1 MHAAPTEDPMG
12 LSGPADPRP
21 SVYGPAQTPAHGTAR
36 RSSLRGPF
44 AYGLR
49 LDLIAGGLFAGA
61 LLFSGCA
68 LLQGLKDRLGVLGMK
83 FSMERVDVSRLV
95 YPNSILSAAA
105 GAFFPDRSLLGQ
117 FGVDVVCGIR
127 AANRNPARAVFDGA
141 VGRLRVQDLSLSA
154 PSAQGSIPAF
164 AVGPDSETVI
174 NVTFPLRLDNP
185 VFAKAAWKAMV
196 AGKDVPYRVDAEL
209 SFRLPGASSL
219 GLPDSVRT
227 VTLNVDKGSVN
238 SKATG
243 GTLVDRFLALLDR
256 VL

>member
-1 MHAAPTEDPMG
+1 M
-12 LSGPADPRP
+12 
-21 SVYGPAQTPAHGTAR
+21 R
-36 RSSLRGPF
+36 RLN
-44 AYGLR
+44 
-49 LDLIAGGLFAGA
+49 LIAGGLCAGA
-61 LLFSGCA
+61 LLLSGCA
-68 LLQGLKDRLGVLGMK
+68 LLQGLKDRLGVLGMR
-83 FSMERVDVSRLV
+83 FSMERVDVSRLI
-95 YPNSILSAAA
+95 YPSRILGAAA

-127 AANRNPARAVFDGA
+127 AANGNPARAVFDGA
-141 VGRLRVQDLSLSA
+141 VGRLRVQDVSPSA

-209 SFRLPGASSL
+209 RFRMPGAAAL
-219 GLPDSVRT
+219 GLPDTLRT
-227 VTLNVDKGSVN
+227 LTLNVDKGSVN
-238 SKATG
+238 AKATG